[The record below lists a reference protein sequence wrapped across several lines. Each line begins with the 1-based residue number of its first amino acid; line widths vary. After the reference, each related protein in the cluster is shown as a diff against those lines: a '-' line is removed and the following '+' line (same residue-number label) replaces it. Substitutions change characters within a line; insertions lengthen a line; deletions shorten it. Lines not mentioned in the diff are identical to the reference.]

1 MAKEMKFKLLVT
13 FILLTSI
20 VFKAMAK
27 VYPKTFPKASITS
40 PSGEVFADSYSGSAP
55 AEAFFSAN
63 PSDTTGWK
71 HHYEWRFYKES
82 SETPYLIRYEEN
94 TNYTFNTSG
103 SYRVTLYSVF
113 TQGKDSLIYES
124 DPFIIS
130 LAESKLEM
138 PNAFTPNGDEHND
151 VYKARDGHQSIIE
164 FHAYIFNRWGQKLY
178 EWTDINS
185 GWDGKFHGKDVKQG
199 VYFCLVKA
207 KGSDGKI
214 YNIKTDVNL
223 LRGYSESTESTSGNN

>member
-13 FILLTSI
+13 FILLTTI
-20 VFKAMAK
+20 VVNAKAQ

-40 PSGEVFADSYSGSAP
+40 PTGEQFADSYSGSAP
-55 AEAFFSAN
+55 AEAVFSAV
-63 PSDTTGWK
+63 PSDTVGWK
-71 HHYEWRFYKES
+71 CYYEWRFYNEL
-82 SETPYLIRYEEN
+82 SETPYLIRYEED
-94 TNYTFNTSG
+94 TKYTFNVSG
-103 SYRVTLYSVF
+103 SYKVILYSVF
-113 TQGKDSLIYES
+113 TQGTDSLIYES
-124 DPFIIS
+124 DPFTIS

-138 PNAFTPNGDEHND
+138 PNAFSPNGDGHND
-151 VYKARDGHQSIIE
+151 IYKAREGYQSIVE

-178 EWTDINS
+178 EWTDINE

-207 KGSDGKI
+207 KGSDGKT

-223 LRGYSESTESTSGNN
+223 LRGYSESTENSSGNN